1 MKFGTDGIR
10 GRYPDRLGEDTAR
23 ELAAALCAR
32 QPGCMA
38 VVGRDTRPSGEA
50 LSEAF
55 CDALAAHGGIAVDV
69 GVMPTAGVAY
79 MTSRYGADR
88 GVVVS
93 ASHNPAEY
101 NGLKVFGKG
110 GLKASEDDERALEE
124 ARPTAP
130 IGGGRVLRAPY
141 AAESYAAFV
150 AEERDLCGMK
160 VLLDCAH
167 GAAGAVAKAAFE
179 EAGARVTAINADGDG
194 AHINDRCGALHAR
207 LLAGRA
213 ARFDAVFAF
222 DGDADRVIALRPD
235 GVLVDG
241 DHILAMLADFM
252 HKSGR
257 LMHDTVVG
265 TVMTNTG
272 VERCLG
278 ERGISLVRTAVGDK
292 YVLDEM
298 LREGYNLGGEQ
309 AGHVIMT
316 DILPTGDGIAT
327 ALALCNV
334 MQKSGKGLAELD
346 LARDFPQCLINVS
359 ADARALSGA
368 HFRAFERDVRANYPD
383 CRIVIR
389 PSGTE
394 PLVRILAECEDATRA
409 AEAADALAAALKGSA
424 QNQSFSR

>member
-10 GRYPDRLGEDTAR
+10 GRYPDWLDEDTAR

-50 LSEAF
+50 LSDAF
-55 CDALAAHGGIAVDV
+55 CDALAAYGGIAVDV

-79 MTSRYGADR
+79 MTSRYGAEY

-110 GLKASEDDERALEE
+110 GLKLSEDDERALE
-124 ARPTAP
+124 AAKTTSP

-150 AEERDLCGMK
+150 AEERNLCGMR

-167 GAAGAVAKAAFE
+167 GAACAVAKAAFE
-179 EAGARVTAINADGDG
+179 TAGAHVTAINADGDG
-194 AHINDRCGALHAR
+194 AHINERCGALHAR

-252 HKSGR
+252 HKSGQF
-257 LMHDTVVG
+257 
-265 TVMTNTG
+265 
-272 VERCLG
+272 
-278 ERGISLVRTAVGDK
+278 RGR
-292 YVLDEM
+292 
-298 LREGYNLGGEQ
+298 Q
-309 AGHVIMT
+309 
-316 DILPTGDGIAT
+316 
-327 ALALCNV
+327 
-334 MQKSGKGLAELD
+334 AELPCSL
-346 LARDFPQCLINVS
+346 LAR
-359 ADARALSGA
+359 
-368 HFRAFERDVRANYPD
+368 
-383 CRIVIR
+383 
-389 PSGTE
+389 
-394 PLVRILAECEDATRA
+394 
-409 AEAADALAAALKGSA
+409 
-424 QNQSFSR
+424 

>member
-1 MKFGTDGIR
+1 M
-10 GRYPDRLGEDTAR
+10 
-23 ELAAALCAR
+23 
-32 QPGCMA
+32 
-38 VVGRDTRPSGEA
+38 
-50 LSEAF
+50 
-55 CDALAAHGGIAVDV
+55 
-69 GVMPTAGVAY
+69 
-79 MTSRYGADR
+79 
-88 GVVVS
+88 
-93 ASHNPAEY
+93 
-101 NGLKVFGKG
+101 
-110 GLKASEDDERALEE
+110 
-124 ARPTAP
+124 
-130 IGGGRVLRAPY
+130 
-141 AAESYAAFV
+141 
-150 AEERDLCGMK
+150 
-160 VLLDCAH
+160 
-167 GAAGAVAKAAFE
+167 
-179 EAGARVTAINADGDG
+179 
-194 AHINDRCGALHAR
+194 
-207 LLAGRA
+207 
-213 ARFDAVFAF
+213 FAF

-346 LARDFPQCLINVS
+346 LARDFPQCLINVP

>member
-10 GRYPDRLGEDTAR
+10 GKYPDRLDEDTAR

-110 GLKASEDDERALEE
+110 GLKLSEDDERALEA

-150 AEERDLCGMK
+150 AEESDLGGMK

-179 EAGARVTAINADGDG
+179 TAGARVTAINADGDG

-292 YVLDEM
+292 
-298 LREGYNLGGEQ
+298 
-309 AGHVIMT
+309 
-316 DILPTGDGIAT
+316 

-394 PLVRILAECEDATRA
+394 PLVRILAECEVRILAECEDATRA

>member
-10 GRYPDRLGEDTAR
+10 GRYPDQLDEDTAR
-23 ELAAALCAR
+23 ELAAAMCA
-32 QPGCMA
+32 QLPGCMA
-38 VVGRDTRPSGEA
+38 VVGRDTRLSGAA

-110 GLKASEDDERALEE
+110 GLKLSEDDERALE
-124 ARPTAP
+124 ASKPASP
-130 IGGGRVLRAPY
+130 LGGGRVLRAPY
-141 AAESYAAFV
+141 AAESYAAFA
-150 AEERDLCGMK
+150 AEDRDLCGMK
-160 VLLDCAH
+160 VLLDCAS

-194 AHINDRCGALHAR
+194 AHINDRRGALYAR

-213 ARFDAVFAF
+213 PRYDAVFAF

-235 GVLVDG
+235 GAIVDG
-241 DHILAMLADFM
+241 DHIIAILADFM
-252 HKSGR
+252 HKNGR
-257 LMHDTVVG
+257 LMHNTVVG
-265 TVMTNTG
+265 TLMTNTG
-272 VERCLG
+272 VERCLETEG
-278 ERGISLVRTAVGDK
+278 VRLVRTAVGDK

-298 LREGYNLGGEQ
+298 LRGGYNLGGEQ

-334 MQKSGKGLAELD
+334 MQKRGKGLAELD
-346 LARDFPQCLINVS
+346 VARDFPQCLINVPVD
-359 ADARALSGA
+359 ADEVKRD
-368 HFRAFERDVRANYPD
+368 HFRRAHRDIRASYPD
-383 CRIVIR
+383 CRIVVR

-394 PLVRILAECEDATRA
+394 PLVRILAESEDATRA
-409 AEAADALAAALKGSA
+409 AEAADALAEALKGGGDR
-424 QNQSFSR
+424 SFPR